1 MTANTD
7 VAERLRSTVAKELK
21 QDISSITPEHTL
33 RGDLKLNSLDAIE
46 LMFRIEEEFDLSIPD
61 DDMQGFVK
69 VGDVIDY
76 LQRRLSG
83 EPGAPAPKAAAT
95 TPAAAPAPPVF
106 QDDRRGAA
114 SDAGAKSR
122 RQEGQAE
129 GSAPSCLRRHPGSAS
144 ATFARSS
151 AATSSDP
158 TRSSFRASPVWKRP
172 GRGIWPT

>member
-7 VAERLRSTVAKELK
+7 VAERLRATVAKELK
-21 QDISSITPEHTL
+21 QDVSSITTEHTL

-83 EPGAPAPKAAAT
+83 ESGVPAPKPAAAPAAAALPVFKTAAATQRETTAPKAAAARPRA
-95 TPAAAPAPPVF
+95 TPPPKAAAKKAKPKAA
-106 QDDRRGAA
+106 RR
-114 SDAGAKSR
+114 
-122 RQEGQAE
+122 
-129 GSAPSCLRRHPGSAS
+129 
-144 ATFARSS
+144 
-151 AATSSDP
+151 
-158 TRSSFRASPVWKRP
+158 RA
-172 GRGIWPT
+172 

>member
-7 VAERLRSTVAKELK
+7 VAERLRATVAKELK
-21 QDISSITPEHTL
+21 QDVSSITTEHTL

-83 EPGAPAPKAAAT
+83 EAGAPPPKAAAA
-95 TPAAAPAPPVF
+95 PAAPAPPVF
-106 QDDRRGAA
+106 KTAAAAQRETTAPKAAAARPRATPPPKAAAKKAKPKAARR
-114 SDAGAKSR
+114 
-122 RQEGQAE
+122 
-129 GSAPSCLRRHPGSAS
+129 
-144 ATFARSS
+144 
-151 AATSSDP
+151 
-158 TRSSFRASPVWKRP
+158 RA
-172 GRGIWPT
+172 

>member
-7 VAERLRSTVAKELK
+7 VAERLRATVAKELK
-21 QDISSITPEHTL
+21 QDVSSITTEHTL

-83 EPGAPAPKAAAT
+83 ESGAPAPKAAAA
-95 TPAAAPAPPVF
+95 PAAPAPPVF
-106 QDDRRGAA
+106 KTA
-114 SDAGAKSR
+114 
-122 RQEGQAE
+122 
-129 GSAPSCLRRHPGSAS
+129 
-144 ATFARSS
+144 
-151 AATSSDP
+151 AATQRETTAP
-158 TRSSFRASPVWKRP
+158 KAAAARPRATPPPKAAVKKAKPKAAR
-172 GRGIWPT
+172 RRA

>member
-7 VAERLRSTVAKELK
+7 VAERLRATVAKELK
-21 QDISSITPEHTL
+21 QDVSSITTEHTL

-83 EPGAPAPKAAAT
+83 ESGAPAPKAAAA
-95 TPAAAPAPPVF
+95 PAAPAPPVF
-106 QDDRRGAA
+106 KTA
-114 SDAGAKSR
+114 
-122 RQEGQAE
+122 
-129 GSAPSCLRRHPGSAS
+129 
-144 ATFARSS
+144 
-151 AATSSDP
+151 AATQRETAAP
-158 TRSSFRASPVWKRP
+158 KAAAARPRATPPPKAAAKKAKPKAAR
-172 GRGIWPT
+172 RRA

>member
-7 VAERLRSTVAKELK
+7 VAERLRATVAKELK
-21 QDISSITPEHTL
+21 QDVSSITTEHTL

-83 EPGAPAPKAAAT
+83 ESGAPAPKAAAA
-95 TPAAAPAPPVF
+95 PAAPAPPVF
-106 QDDRRGAA
+106 KTA
-114 SDAGAKSR
+114 
-122 RQEGQAE
+122 
-129 GSAPSCLRRHPGSAS
+129 
-144 ATFARSS
+144 
-151 AATSSDP
+151 AATP
-158 TRSSFRASPVWKRP
+158 RETTAPKAAAARPRATPPPKAAAKKAKPKAAR
-172 GRGIWPT
+172 RRA

>member
-1 MTANTD
+1 MTVNTD

-21 QDISSITPEHTL
+21 QDVSSITTEHTL

-61 DDMQGFVK
+61 DDMQAFVK

-95 TPAAAPAPPVF
+95 PPAAAPPVF
-106 QDDRRGAA
+106 KTAAAVQRVTPAPKAAAKKAKPKAARR
-114 SDAGAKSR
+114 
-122 RQEGQAE
+122 
-129 GSAPSCLRRHPGSAS
+129 
-144 ATFARSS
+144 
-151 AATSSDP
+151 
-158 TRSSFRASPVWKRP
+158 RA
-172 GRGIWPT
+172 

>member
-7 VAERLRSTVAKELK
+7 VAERLRATVAKELK
-21 QDISSITPEHTL
+21 QDVSSITPEHTL

-106 QDDRRGAA
+106 KTTAAAQRVTPAPKAAAKKAKPKAARR
-114 SDAGAKSR
+114 
-122 RQEGQAE
+122 
-129 GSAPSCLRRHPGSAS
+129 
-144 ATFARSS
+144 
-151 AATSSDP
+151 
-158 TRSSFRASPVWKRP
+158 RA
-172 GRGIWPT
+172 

>member
-7 VAERLRSTVAKELK
+7 VAERLRATVAKELK
-21 QDISSITPEHTL
+21 QDVSSITTEHTL

-83 EPGAPAPKAAAT
+83 ESGAPAPKAAAA
-95 TPAAAPAPPVF
+95 PAALSPPVF
-106 QDDRRGAA
+106 KTA
-114 SDAGAKSR
+114 
-122 RQEGQAE
+122 
-129 GSAPSCLRRHPGSAS
+129 
-144 ATFARSS
+144 
-151 AATSSDP
+151 AATQRETTAP
-158 TRSSFRASPVWKRP
+158 KAAAARPRATPPPKAAAKKAKPKAAR
-172 GRGIWPT
+172 RRA

>member
-106 QDDRRGAA
+106 KTTAAAQRVTPAPKAAAKKAKPKAARR
-114 SDAGAKSR
+114 
-122 RQEGQAE
+122 
-129 GSAPSCLRRHPGSAS
+129 
-144 ATFARSS
+144 
-151 AATSSDP
+151 
-158 TRSSFRASPVWKRP
+158 RA
-172 GRGIWPT
+172 

>member
-7 VAERLRSTVAKELK
+7 VAERLRATVAKELK
-21 QDISSITPEHTL
+21 QDVSSITTEHTL

-83 EPGAPAPKAAAT
+83 ESGAPAPKAAA
-95 TPAAAPAPPVF
+95 ALAAPAPPVF
-106 QDDRRGAA
+106 KTA
-114 SDAGAKSR
+114 
-122 RQEGQAE
+122 
-129 GSAPSCLRRHPGSAS
+129 
-144 ATFARSS
+144 
-151 AATSSDP
+151 AATQRETTAP
-158 TRSSFRASPVWKRP
+158 KAAAARPRATPAPKAAAKKAKPKAAR
-172 GRGIWPT
+172 RRA

>member
-1 MTANTD
+1 MTVNTD

-21 QDISSITPEHTL
+21 QDVSSITTEHTL

-95 TPAAAPAPPVF
+95 PPAAAPPPPVF
-106 QDDRRGAA
+106 KTAAAAQRVTPAPKAAAKKAKPKAARR
-114 SDAGAKSR
+114 
-122 RQEGQAE
+122 
-129 GSAPSCLRRHPGSAS
+129 
-144 ATFARSS
+144 
-151 AATSSDP
+151 
-158 TRSSFRASPVWKRP
+158 RA
-172 GRGIWPT
+172 

>member
-7 VAERLRSTVAKELK
+7 VAERLRATVAKELK
-21 QDISSITPEHTL
+21 QDVSSITTEHTL

-83 EPGAPAPKAAAT
+83 DSGAPAPKAAAA
-95 TPAAAPAPPVF
+95 PAAPTPPVF
-106 QDDRRGAA
+106 KTA
-114 SDAGAKSR
+114 
-122 RQEGQAE
+122 
-129 GSAPSCLRRHPGSAS
+129 
-144 ATFARSS
+144 
-151 AATSSDP
+151 AATQRETTTP
-158 TRSSFRASPVWKRP
+158 KAAAARPRATPPPKAAAKKAKPKAAR
-172 GRGIWPT
+172 RRA

>member
-21 QDISSITPEHTL
+21 QDVSSITPEHTL

-83 EPGAPAPKAAAT
+83 EPAAPAPKTAVATPPPAPRTAVVAPRATPAPKAAAKKAK
-95 TPAAAPAPPVF
+95 PKAA
-106 QDDRRGAA
+106 RR
-114 SDAGAKSR
+114 
-122 RQEGQAE
+122 
-129 GSAPSCLRRHPGSAS
+129 
-144 ATFARSS
+144 
-151 AATSSDP
+151 
-158 TRSSFRASPVWKRP
+158 RA
-172 GRGIWPT
+172 

>member
-7 VAERLRSTVAKELK
+7 VAERLRATVAKELK
-21 QDISSITPEHTL
+21 QDVSSITTEHTL

-83 EPGAPAPKAAAT
+83 ESGAPAPKAAAA
-95 TPAAAPAPPVF
+95 PAAPAPPVF
-106 QDDRRGAA
+106 KTA
-114 SDAGAKSR
+114 
-122 RQEGQAE
+122 
-129 GSAPSCLRRHPGSAS
+129 
-144 ATFARSS
+144 
-151 AATSSDP
+151 AATQRKTTAPKADAARP
-158 TRSSFRASPVWKRP
+158 RATPPPKAAAKKAKPKAAR
-172 GRGIWPT
+172 RRA

>member
-1 MTANTD
+1 MTVKTD

-21 QDISSITPEHTL
+21 QDVSSITTEHTL

-61 DDMQGFVK
+61 DDMQAFVK

-95 TPAAAPAPPVF
+95 SPAAAPPPPVF
-106 QDDRRGAA
+106 KTAAAAQRVTPAPKAAAKKAKPKAARR
-114 SDAGAKSR
+114 
-122 RQEGQAE
+122 
-129 GSAPSCLRRHPGSAS
+129 
-144 ATFARSS
+144 
-151 AATSSDP
+151 
-158 TRSSFRASPVWKRP
+158 RA
-172 GRGIWPT
+172 